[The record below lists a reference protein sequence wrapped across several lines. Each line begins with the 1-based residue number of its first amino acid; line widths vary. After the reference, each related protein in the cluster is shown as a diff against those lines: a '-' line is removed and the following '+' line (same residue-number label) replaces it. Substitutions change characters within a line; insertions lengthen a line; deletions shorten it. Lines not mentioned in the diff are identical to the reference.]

1 MFKIIISTVL
11 LFVLVAFMPCVS
23 AIAQETKTDQQKAM
37 DAYMKAMAPNENHAF
52 LKSFAGQWD
61 VTSTAWMQPGA
72 PPSMSTSTG
81 TAEVILGGRYLMM
94 KYQGVMF
101 GQPFEGIQI
110 MGYDNT
116 QKKYNTFWI
125 DNTSTSFYLTTGTR
139 DAAGNTF
146 NDTGL
151 WPDPMTGGTSK
162 VRAVTKIIS
171 PDEFTYELFMVGSD
185 GKEFKS
191 LENRA
196 VRKK

>member
-1 MFKIIISTVL
+1 MFKIFISTVL
-11 LFVLVAFMPCVS
+11 MFVLVACMPCAPVF
-23 AIAQETKTDQQKAM
+23 AQEAKTDQQKAM

-61 VTSTAWMQPGA
+61 VTSTAWMRPGA
-72 PPSMSTSTG
+72 PPSVSSSTC
-81 TAEVILGGRYLMM
+81 TAELILGGRYVMLR
-94 KYQGVMF
+94 YQGVMF

-110 MGYDNT
+110 IGYDNT
-116 QKKYNTFWI
+116 QKKYNAFWI
-125 DNTSTSFYLTTGTR
+125 DNTSTSFYLTSGTR
-139 DAAGNTF
+139 VAAGNTI

-162 VRAVTKIIS
+162 IRAVTKLIG
-171 PDEFTYELFMVGSD
+171 PDEYTYELFMVGAD

-191 LENRA
+191 LENRS